1 MPHQDSE
8 QPSNISKQLE
18 ENDREW
24 RKTLQEPNI
33 ALLKQMQ
40 RHNNTMLKANGRILK
55 YVEDREKR
63 SEMRLEDF
71 SKQNRDLYVNNIPP
85 LALFVL

>member
-8 QPSNISKQLE
+8 QPSNILKPLE

-24 RKTLQEPNI
+24 RKTLEELNI

-55 YVEDREKR
+55 HLEDREKR
-63 SEMRLEDF
+63 SEMRLEDL
-71 SKQNRDLYVNNIPP
+71 SKQNRDLYVW
-85 LALFVL
+85 